1 MFLMRLLV
9 GKGRGAGFLLPQ
21 PRLKSSA
28 HRGPGPGSPGVAPD
42 IVSPALPLV
51 NLEIWRWW
59 SHSGADH
66 WPLITIMRQGDGS
79 VRTGVTCHA
88 ALSTHVSR
96 DSRQVTH
103 LLLSGSLPVNLS
115 VSFYASSQFI
125 SMISSGG
132 GIWCLSSCLTSLMEF
147 QYSNATLW
155 CIFNL
160 CGIL

>member
-21 PRLKSSA
+21 PRLKSYA

-79 VRTGVTCHA
+79 VRTGVSSRATQHSPPTCHVTPDKSLISCSA
-88 ALSTHVSR
+88 GVFQLICQSVFMRALSLYQWFHQEEGSDAPPRASR
-96 DSRQVTH
+96 H
-103 LLLSGSLPVNLS
+103 
-115 VSFYASSQFI
+115 
-125 SMISSGG
+125 
-132 GIWCLSSCLTSLMEF
+132 
-147 QYSNATLW
+147 
-155 CIFNL
+155 
-160 CGIL
+160 